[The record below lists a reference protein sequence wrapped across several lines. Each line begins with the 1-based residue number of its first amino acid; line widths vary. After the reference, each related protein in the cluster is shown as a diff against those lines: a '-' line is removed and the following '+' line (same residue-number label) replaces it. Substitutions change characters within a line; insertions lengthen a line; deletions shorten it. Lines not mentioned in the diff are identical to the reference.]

1 MAGKKIKLSK
11 DFPEDAI
18 SKAWDDEE
26 LVHML
31 AYGAGQWAMVTDSE
45 SAYSGQR
52 WSTRGDFPKDAIQ
65 DGWTEGFDVTN
76 IGYGD
81 GVWFVVMS
89 GESGIEG
96 QRWITSGDFPTKE
109 IKAALKAGEFVT
121 DLVFGN
127 DRWVALL
134 GKAEG
139 YDEQIFGLY
148 SEVPAK
154 TIKEYWDKGYYITSI
169 SPAKGKWGLVMTKE
183 GHFTNQSYVWNSV
196 FPEQEIIA
204 KWNDGYEITQLC
216 YGNGVWMVVMS
227 VLSGNHQESDFTY
240 TGDEA
245 PEETVT
251 SAALAS
257 EVSQKA
263 IRYYQTGMEYFNRKD
278 YKKAVDYFTDAL
290 SDSPDYPAALN
301 AMGAAWSWLGNMEKA
316 ATYYRK
322 SFDLDK
328 SSPVNFS
335 NLVYALKDLNRNSEL
350 VEVSLAC
357 PSATFEKVEEAMAMY
372 YAGMALQE
380 AEHRKKALA
389 FYKVAARLNPG
400 EELYKDAILE
410 LSKAPTAPVST
421 NVPSASDP
429 EKVLPITELID
440 ELHQLVGL
448 DNIKS
453 DIDGLMK
460 YIRIEKLRRDRGMS
474 ANPVSL
480 HSVFLGPPGTGKT
493 TVARLLGKIYKSLGL
508 LSKGHLVEVDR
519 SALVAEYIG
528 QTAIKTNKVIDSAL
542 DGILFIDEAYSL
554 NASGSGGD
562 FGREAIDTLLKR
574 MEDHRDRLIV
584 IVAGY
589 TDEMNSFILSN
600 PGLQSRFTRY
610 FNFNDYKPDELLE
623 IFRRIATGARFIIDG
638 EASGKLG
645 KFFEYAYQTR
655 ARNFGN
661 ARMVRNLFEE
671 VVQYQ
676 SSRLAEME
684 HITDQELTTI
694 QLPDIEQSI
703 KDEYVE
709 EVTESIDDILG
720 ELTALVGLENIKKDI
735 QKLISFIKVEKL
747 RREQG
752 MLTQPMSLHSVF
764 LGSPGTGKTT
774 VARFIGRIYK
784 ALGLLPKGHLV
795 EVSRADLVGEYI
807 GHTAPKTE
815 KVVDTAMHGVLFI
828 DEAYSLN
835 PADSGRDFGRE
846 ALEVIL
852 KRMEDDRDKFVV
864 ILAGYTHEMKDLL
877 ESNPGLKSRFNRQ
890 FEFPDYRP
898 EELFAVFEGL
908 CTKRSMK
915 LHPDAESTL
924 IGFFIDAFE
933 KRDRH
938 FGNARFVRNLFEKML
953 QMQSM
958 RIATQNEINPADLQ
972 IFTPDD
978 IGSVIGQANPNEP
991 NERKRIGFK

>member
-1 MAGKKIKLSK
+1 MAGKKIKFTNS
-11 DFPEDAI
+11 FPEDPI
-18 SKAWDDEE
+18 SKAWEEEE

-31 AYGAGQWAMVTDSE
+31 SFGAGQWLMVTDDE
-45 SAYSGQR
+45 SPYAGQR
-52 WSTRGDFPKDAIQ
+52 WSTRSDFPKDAIQ
-65 DGWTEGFDVTN
+65 DGWNEGFDVTN
-76 IGYGD
+76 IGFGD

-89 GESGIEG
+89 GQSGIEG

-109 IKAALKAGEFVT
+109 IKTARKAGEFVT

-134 GKAEG
+134 GTIES
-139 YDEQIFGLY
+139 YEEQIFGLY

-154 TIKEYWDKGYYITSI
+154 TIKEYWDKGYYITSL
-169 SPAKGKWGLVMTKE
+169 SPAKGKWGLVMTR
-183 GHFTNQSYVWNSV
+183 GGYYTNQSYVWNSV
-196 FPEQEIIA
+196 FPEQEIRS
-204 KWNDGYEITQLC
+204 KWDEGYEITQLC

-227 VLSGNHQESDFTY
+227 VLAGNNLEDDFTFS
-240 TGDEA
+240 GDE
-245 PEETVT
+245 ETEDT
-251 SAALAS
+251 IASPSRAAD
-257 EVSQKA
+257 VSQKA
-263 IRYYQTGMEYFNRKD
+263 IRYFQTGMEYFNRKD
-278 YKKAVDYFTDAL
+278 YNKAIDYFEDAL
-290 SDSPDYPAALN
+290 SDSPDYPGALN
-301 AMGAAWSWLGNMEKA
+301 AMGAAWSWLSNMAKA
-316 ATYYRK
+316 VTYYQK
-322 SFDLDK
+322 SFELDN
-328 SSPVNFS
+328 SSPVGFS
-335 NLVYALKDLNRNSEL
+335 NLVYALKDLNMNKEL
-350 VEVSLAC
+350 LEVSLAC
-357 PSATFEKVEEAMAMY
+357 PSSTYQKVEEAMAMY
-372 YAGMALQE
+372 YAGTSLQE
-380 AEHRKKALA
+380 AEHRDKALV
-389 FYKVAARLNPG
+389 FFKIAARLNPN
-400 EELYKDAILE
+400 EPLFDDAIQALTKPPAQPASTSKRE
-410 LSKAPTAPVST
+410 PSDMDPGLSI
-421 NVPSASDP
+421 N
-429 EKVLPITELID
+429 LLIE

-448 DNIKS
+448 DNIKT
-453 DIDGLMK
+453 DIDSLMK
-460 YIRIEKLRRDRGMS
+460 YIRIEKLRQERGMS
-474 ANPVSL
+474 ANPISL

-493 TVARLLGKIYKSLGL
+493 TVARQLGKIYKSLGL

-519 SALVAEYIG
+519 SSLVAEYIG
-528 QTAIKTNKVIDSAL
+528 QTAIKTNKVVDSAL

-574 MEDHRDRLIV
+574 MEDHRDRLVV

-589 TDEMNSFILSN
+589 TEEMNSFILSN

-610 FNFNDYKPDELLE
+610 FSFSDYKPEELLE
-623 IFRRIATGARFIIDG
+623 IFRRIAASARFIVDS
-638 EASGKLG
+638 EATEKLG
-645 KFFEYAYQTR
+645 KFFEYVYQTR

-661 ARMVRNLFEE
+661 ARLVRNLFEE
-671 VVQYQ
+671 VVQLQ
-676 SSRLAEME
+676 SARLAEME
-684 HITDQELTTI
+684 HISDQDLATI
-694 QLPDIEQSI
+694 QLTDIEQSI

-709 EVTESIDDILG
+709 DVTESIEDILG
-720 ELTALVGLENIKKDI
+720 ELTALVGLDNIKKDI

-747 RREQG
+747 RHAQG
-752 MLTQPMSLHSVF
+752 IVTQRMSLHSVF
-764 LGSPGTGKTT
+764 IGPPGTGKTT

-784 ALGLLPKGHLV
+784 ALGLLSKGHVV

-835 PADSGRDFGRE
+835 PADSGRDFGQE

-864 ILAGYTHEMKDLL
+864 ILAGYTNEMKALL

-908 CTKRSMK
+908 CVKRSMK

-924 IGFFIDAFE
+924 IGYFIDAFE

-953 QMQSM
+953 QFQSM
-958 RIATQNEINPADLQ
+958 RIAALEEINPFDLQ
-972 IFTPDD
+972 TLTHED
-978 IGSVIGQANPNEP
+978 VLAVVGQANPNEP